1 MVCLSA
7 HLEEAAAQTHERHLT
22 EAIPKSK
29 LYTLHF
35 GVAIKTS
42 SLASNFLKG
51 FIAAG
56 LSDASSVPFSSITT
70 KLRSRVGAVAV
81 SSRLMPV
88 PSIERNAKTHFRQL
102 CGWRRTIIHM
112 HGHNPVSDTW
122 KQWFVFQL
130 TKKRL
135 RLRHTSAVPEKTANV
150 GVGIC
155 RIQLH
160 KQSHNL
166 DATEL
171 LGSLCLRL
179 LVYDK

>member
-22 EAIPKSK
+22 EAIPRSK

-70 KLRSRVGAVAV
+70 KLRSRVGAVAI

-88 PSIERNAKTHFRQL
+88 SSIERNAKTYFRQAVV
-102 CGWRRTIIHM
+102 RVAQD
-112 HGHNPVSDTW
+112 HNSPARS
-122 KQWFVFQL
+122 
-130 TKKRL
+130 
-135 RLRHTSAVPEKTANV
+135 
-150 GVGIC
+150 
-155 RIQLH
+155 
-160 KQSHNL
+160 QS
-166 DATEL
+166 
-171 LGSLCLRL
+171 C
-179 LVYDK
+179 K